1 MAMMAGETHLRLHLR
16 AQFLD
21 GPGGAVLGAFLLLY
35 RAIMHFLEACLEAR
49 LRRHCL
55 VIEEDPAM
63 VDQVE
68 NLAVKRT
75 LAVIDQVMNR
85 DGGDRRMERTG
96 HTAMP

>member
-1 MAMMAGETHLRLHLR
+1 MAMVAGETHLRLHLR
-16 AQFLD
+16 TQLFD
-21 GPGGAVLGAFLLLY
+21 RPGSAVLDAFLLLY
-35 RAIMHFLEACLEAR
+35 RVIMHFFEAGLET
-49 LRRHCL
+49 RRRHHCL

-63 VDQVE
+63 VDQIE